1 MSYIHLLGLIIK
13 EENKMREKLIAG
25 LINSADSILE
35 VAKTGNKLA
44 MPVYYLFSLVGM
56 AISLP
61 ITILV
66 TIPFISNA
74 HVRSLLIRS
83 INNTIRMVGISFVGM
98 FLSPLSPTSF
108 IIVTIESLEASLNGY
123 GTSLKMYDRPY
134 DEKTVKEYLAA

>member
-1 MSYIHLLGLIIK
+1 
-13 EENKMREKLIAG
+13 MREKLIAG

>member
-1 MSYIHLLGLIIK
+1 
-13 EENKMREKLIAG
+13 MREKLIAG

-108 IIVTIESLEASLNGY
+108 IVVTIESLEASLNGY